1 MAPPAVEQG
10 QEHQHQ
16 QNEEQADR
24 AEVFPA
30 RLDWR
35 NFKIVEK
42 VGEGTTG
49 HVYKAL
55 DAKTNT
61 LVALKVFPHN
71 SEGVSVSALQEIKS
85 FKRLRSLKYIV
96 RLLGYTFTDKDDF
109 VLVEEYMDHDLA
121 GLLRSK
127 RRFTEP
133 QIKCIMQQ
141 LVAGLDECHRLQ
153 LIHRDI
159 KSSNILMH
167 AGNLRITDFGFMTTV
182 EAARQ
187 RQQSEIVTLWY
198 RSPELLLGTT
208 SYGQE
213 VDIWS
218 AGCIFF
224 ELLMEGEIAFSGR
237 NPTEQLNLIFKTL
250 GKPTEATWPG
260 VQALPLWDQMATNI
274 FAYKSTLDDRLGRR
288 VSRQARDLLA
298 SLLSHDPKRRPTAAE
313 ALSHPFFTHGVAP
326 CLPSE
331 LPLHGEL
338 HDYVKRKAE
347 PPLAMVSGAAIPGSS
362 HRHRMSHH
370 APGAVASSS
379 SSGRHGAYTH
389 NSRPPPPP
397 PPPPPFNK
405 TRGRRDDDHHGP
417 RHHRRPDSPSSASKK
432 RAADEEDLDWILNR
446 DQASARAASPL
457 VFSSVKRRNGLVSPP
472 QSYRTELPS
481 TYTSKSKPLTATQP
495 TTTTTTTTT
504 TKLSS
509 FSPSLAAAAVNR
521 TEPEAKRVKA
531 KRSKVVTETKRP
543 KKETKQQTKPAK
555 KRASLDAKRTELTV
569 KPVPNRHREAP
580 PSSSSSPVN
589 GGSTNGGGAKKHVKV
604 RMTRPQFTSQKT
616 PPPVPATSA
625 ATAMTTPSNA
635 AKVAS
640 SKITIRRSKA
650 EGTLKVVIPDAQPEA
665 TKKRKRTPLES
676 MDGSQQ
682 QTKKQKQ
689 LVRMVA
695 RTSQQGDTVATTA
708 ASVPPNTRTPPRHCK
723 PPLHKHKQ
731 QKTQS
736 AGMVKAT
743 ARVPTTVVA
752 KKQPVKSS
760 VAPPSQPDDQ
770 CWQIG
775 CDWCQGWY
783 MMEDEGISPE
793 EGKRIELFKCRRC
806 RGQL

>member
-1 MAPPAVEQG
+1 
-10 QEHQHQ
+10 
-16 QNEEQADR
+16 
-24 AEVFPA
+24 
-30 RLDWR
+30 
-35 NFKIVEK
+35 
-42 VGEGTTG
+42 
-49 HVYKAL
+49 
-55 DAKTNT
+55 
-61 LVALKVFPHN
+61 
-71 SEGVSVSALQEIKS
+71 
-85 FKRLRSLKYIV
+85 
-96 RLLGYTFTDKDDF
+96 
-109 VLVEEYMDHDLA
+109 
-121 GLLRSK
+121 
-127 RRFTEP
+127 
-133 QIKCIMQQ
+133 
-141 LVAGLDECHRLQ
+141 
-153 LIHRDI
+153 
-159 KSSNILMH
+159 
-167 AGNLRITDFGFMTTV
+167 
-182 EAARQ
+182 
-187 RQQSEIVTLWY
+187 
-198 RSPELLLGTT
+198 
-208 SYGQE
+208 
-213 VDIWS
+213 
-218 AGCIFF
+218 
-224 ELLMEGEIAFSGR
+224 
-237 NPTEQLNLIFKTL
+237 
-250 GKPTEATWPG
+250 
-260 VQALPLWDQMATNI
+260 
-274 FAYKSTLDDRLGRR
+274 
-288 VSRQARDLLA
+288 
-298 SLLSHDPKRRPTAAE
+298 
-313 ALSHPFFTHGVAP
+313 
-326 CLPSE
+326 
-331 LPLHGEL
+331 
-338 HDYVKRKAE
+338 
-347 PPLAMVSGAAIPGSS
+347 
-362 HRHRMSHH
+362 
-370 APGAVASSS
+370 
-379 SSGRHGAYTH
+379 
-389 NSRPPPPP
+389 
-397 PPPPPFNK
+397 
-405 TRGRRDDDHHGP
+405 
-417 RHHRRPDSPSSASKK
+417 
-432 RAADEEDLDWILNR
+432 
-446 DQASARAASPL
+446 
-457 VFSSVKRRNGLVSPP
+457 
-472 QSYRTELPS
+472 
-481 TYTSKSKPLTATQP
+481 
-495 TTTTTTTTT
+495 
-504 TKLSS
+504 
-509 FSPSLAAAAVNR
+509 
-521 TEPEAKRVKA
+521 VKA